1 MAKGYPAIHKESMD
15 AIGIG
20 YEEEA
25 DRWMGY
31 YAYRDNLDY
40 RVLIEELGP
49 EKAYKIYE
57 KIWQTMAEEL
67 LDGIMEA
74 EGIKQISSTKDLEK
88 ISKHYWEAIT
98 CPYETEK
105 TTETEHYGLLTA
117 CPYVELAAQVG
128 QGRAGAVFHQLLRE
142 DSRKDEPGRKGG
154 AGPGGQG
161 RHGQVHLHRRREVP
175 RTLVAGKGVV
185 QPPFLFLCFE
195 Q

>member
-117 CPYVELAAQVG
+117 CPYVESLRDSMGEEWLLKWGKDALAPCSINYYVKIAEKMNRDGKVAPG
-128 QGRAGAVFHQLLRE
+128 LVVKSDMDKFICTG
-142 DSRKDEPGRKGG
+142 DEKCRVRWWLEK
-154 AGPGGQG
+154 
-161 RHGQVHLHRRREVP
+161 E
-175 RTLVAGKGVV
+175 
-185 QPPFLFLCFE
+185 
-195 Q
+195 

>member
-117 CPYVELAAQVG
+117 CPYVESLRDSMGEEWLLKWGKDALAPCSINYYV
-128 QGRAGAVFHQLLRE
+128 
-142 DSRKDEPGRKGG
+142 KI
-154 AGPGGQG
+154 
-161 RHGQVHLHRRREVP
+161 VP
-175 RTLVAGKGVV
+175 
-185 QPPFLFLCFE
+185 FFMF
-195 Q
+195 